1 MASELYSAIGAN
13 NAEVVAKNAN
23 TTQQNPREQA
33 MNLVQQKN
41 LSYPPEI
48 ANNPQ
53 ALMQHFISTG
63 QIQPNALQM
72 AQQKMQH
79 MLQRMFRR

>member
-1 MASELYSAIGAN
+1 MNELYQTLG
-13 NAEVVAKNAN
+13 
-23 TTQQNPREQA
+23 TQQQNPREQA

-41 LSYPPEI
+41 LSYPAEI

-63 QIQPNALQM
+63 QIQPNAFQM

-79 MLQRMFRR
+79 MMQRMFWR